1 MGCVCLCVCVRV
13 HACTH
18 TLSHVL
24 LFDPMD
30 CSPPGFSV
38 YGILH
43 TRTLEWIAM
52 PSEDLP
58 DPETEPESLASPAL
72 AGIFFTAVS

>member
-1 MGCVCLCVCVRV
+1 MGCVSVCLCACVCV
-13 HACTH
+13 H

-58 DPETEPESLASPAL
+58 DPETEPESLTSPAL
-72 AGIFFTAVS
+72 AGIFFTTVS